1 VLFLTSEPAALGTG
15 EMLAEKVFQFGLRC
29 KLDAVVPFV
38 GSAILS
44 THSWRLA
51 KGPEKMWPSP
61 SIAYQPGLMPRMSD
75 LSSLM

>member
-1 VLFLTSEPAALGTG
+1 LTSEPAILGTG
-15 EMLAEKVFQFGLRC
+15 EMLAEKVFQFGLCC
-29 KLDAVVPFV
+29 KLDAAVPFV
-38 GSAILS
+38 GWAIPS

-51 KGPEKMWPSP
+51 KGPEKMLPSR